1 MEKTFNNK
9 NLDYNFL
16 AVPTNLFFALDGNLR
31 NAITTLLQLQSV
43 FGDKEGYFFRTNEDL
58 QKDLRMGKNLVIAVL
73 ESLYQYNLLQVKS
86 VGFTKKN
93 GKRSVNFYKVNT
105 EAFKDFEKFNIYT
118 ITNTEELHL
127 DTVNYKSKDFK
138 VTYTAS
144 TEVQI
149 EEEQVEETSGNT
161 SKIVQNEVIE
171 ETPSNEADETTEEQE
186 TAIPDLQEE
195 FVDEEEEIVIETASV
210 IPSDNDRIER
220 RVSEGYQV
228 TSVETSAKER
238 AFNEIVKMLQTYDK
252 TPSSEIKEQE
262 RIVKNAIQKAYDEGL
277 ITRVNVVD
285 FLAVFDRLKQEK
297 LPF

>member
-9 NLDYNFL
+9 NIDYNFL
-16 AVPTNLFFALDGNLR
+16 AVPTHLFFALDGNLR

-43 FGDKEGYFFRTNEDL
+43 FGDNEGYFFRTNEDL

-93 GKRSVNFYKVNT
+93 GKRSVNFFKVNT
-105 EAFKDFEKFNIYT
+105 EAFKDFEKFNLYT

-127 DTVNYKSKDFK
+127 DTIDYKAKDFK

-149 EEEQVEETSGNT
+149 EEEEVEETSGNT
-161 SKIVQNEVIE
+161 SQIVQDEVIE
-171 ETPSNEADETTEEQE
+171 EIPSNEADEATEEQE

-195 FVDEEEEIVIETASV
+195 FVEEEEEIVIETASV

-220 RVSEGYQV
+220 RVSEG
-228 TSVETSAKER
+228 VEASAKER
-238 AFNEIVKMLQTYDK
+238 AFNGIIKMLQAYDK
-252 TPSSEIKEQE
+252 APTSEIKEQE
-262 RIVKNAIQKAYDEGL
+262 RIVRNAIKKAFDEGL

-285 FLAVFDRLKQEK
+285 FLAVFDRLKREK